1 MENHTEVV
9 KKPIYKRKWFL
20 ITVGII
26 VVIILLPKGNSNK
39 DNNVTEKTNKTEGTE
54 VVKQDSKVTIPT
66 LKDTLSSVLF
76 SINTSNDQY
85 FSELKEQHISEGV
98 DRFNEWVE
106 VLKRCEKS
114 DDTELLK
121 ESKLLRK
128 KIQSIQVKYFPVM
141 RKNYVDFA
149 RTTLFE
155 NNIEVSSSGKG
166 SSTILLVGGYFAN
179 NKNISELQKK
189 LSDMLYKLRFKKTQY
204 KWFKYDDGYYYTLE
218 SPSDNEL
225 I

>member
-1 MENHTEVV
+1 MENQTEIV

-39 DNNVTEKTNKTEGTE
+39 TSNNEGTE
-54 VVKQDSKVTIPT
+54 VVKQESKSTKPT
-66 LKDTLSSVLF
+66 LNDTLSSVLL
-76 SINTSNDQY
+76 SINQSNEKY
-85 FSELKEQHISEGV
+85 FSDLKEQHISEGV
-98 DRFNEWVE
+98 DKFNDWVE

-114 DDTELLK
+114 NDVELLK
-121 ESKLLRK
+121 KSKSLRK
-128 KIQSIQVKYFPVM
+128 NIQVLQVKYFPVM

-155 NNIEVSSSGKG
+155 HNIDVSSSGRG
-166 SSTILLVGGYFAN
+166 SSTISFVGGYFAN
-179 NKNISELQKK
+179 NKNVTEHQKS
-189 LSDMLYKLRFKKTQY
+189 LSDMLHKLRFKKTEY
-204 KWFKYDDGYYYTLE
+204 KWYKYDDGYYYSLTT
-218 SPSDNEL
+218 PSDNEL

>member
-39 DNNVTEKTNKTEGTE
+39 DNNLTEKTNKTEGTE

-141 RKNYVDFA
+141 RKNYVEFA
-149 RTTLFE
+149 RTTLFDK
-155 NNIEVSSSGKG
+155 NIE
-166 SSTILLVGGYFAN
+166 L
-179 NKNISELQKK
+179 
-189 LSDMLYKLRFKKTQY
+189 
-204 KWFKYDDGYYYTLE
+204 
-218 SPSDNEL
+218 
-225 I
+225 

>member
-39 DNNVTEKTNKTEGTE
+39 DNNVTEKTNKSEGTE
-54 VVKQDSKVTIPT
+54 VVKQEKPKST
-66 LKDTLSSVLF
+66 LKDTLSSTMF
-76 SINTSNDQY
+76 SVNQVSERY
-85 FSELKEQHISEGV
+85 FSDLKEQEISQGV
-98 DRFNEWVE
+98 DKFDKWVD
-106 VLKRCEKS
+106 VLKRCEMS
-114 DDTELLK
+114 DDIEIKK
-121 ESKLLRK
+121 ESKILRK
-128 KIQSIQVKYFPVM
+128 KLQSLQVKYFPVM

-149 RTTLFE
+149 RTTLFD
-155 NNIEVSSSGKG
+155 NNIDVSSSGKG
-166 SSTILLVGGYFAN
+166 SSTVLFVGRYFAN
-179 NKNISELQKK
+179 NKNISDLQNK
-189 LSDMLYKLRFKKTQY
+189 LSDMLHKLRFKKTQY
-204 KWFKYDDGYYYTLE
+204 KWFEYDDGYYYTLE